1 MLSVIGEFSPQVG
14 YDLTKAAADAVF
26 LKSGESPCSL
36 GGGLGGGA
44 SRRTPPLAGHSRDD
58 VDVVELHDCFSTNEL
73 ITYEA
78 LGLCQPGT
86 VLKEA
91 TQPVVTTRGRGRVGV
106 GLHVAL

>member
-1 MLSVIGEFSPQVG
+1 MLSVIGEISPQVG

-36 GGGLGGGA
+36 GGGA
-44 SRRTPPLAGHSRDD
+44 SRRTPPLAGYSRDD

-86 VLKEA
+86 V
-91 TQPVVTTRGRGRVGV
+91 
-106 GLHVAL
+106 